1 MAKTIT
7 QEQVV
12 DAARELGQSEFT
24 RADLAGR
31 LNVQRS
37 EMKEAFKAAK
47 QAGSLE
53 KLRNDD
59 GTGIFR
65 LTA

>member
-47 QAGSLE
+47 QAGRLE